1 LGNSARTAPLS
12 PKDLVMTLERTRLT
26 LGLGVSALALVLTG
40 CAGASDE
47 QPRSAAAADDSAAS
61 SKPPLPNTAGSAKP
75 ARSASPSPTGSPAES
90 PATSTSPAAAT
101 GPGAKRTLPD
111 RLLAASEVPGFED
124 GFAWRV
130 ASTRRTEGRE
140 PFGTCHKYAMTSIGA
155 MRVAVR
161 QFTPKHGSDADTAS
175 HLVADFA
182 DGSTARRAFEV
193 LKSWRAQCGEE
204 LSEYQQRDVGKLQS
218 VDVPGGV
225 AGWYLLTY
233 GPASGENDGDAYFD
247 AQGMTR
253 VGKRISVL
261 QMRLVAQDYD
271 YPPGQEPVVEAV
283 RTAAGKLG

>member
-1 LGNSARTAPLS
+1 
-12 PKDLVMTLERTRLT
+12 MTLNHTRLT
-26 LGLGVSALALVLTG
+26 LGRGVSALALVLTG

-47 QPRSAAAADDSAAS
+47 QPRSASAADDSAAS
-61 SKPPLPNTAGSAKP
+61 SKPPRPKASGSAKP
-75 ARSASPSPTGSPAES
+75 ARSASATPTTSPAKSSSQS
-90 PATSTSPAAAT
+90 PAASTSPAAAT
-101 GPGAKRTLPD
+101 GPAARRTLPD
-111 RLLAASEVPGFED
+111 RLLAASEVPGFEE

-130 ASTRRTEGRE
+130 TSTRRTEGQK

-155 MRVAVR
+155 TRVAVR

-204 LSEYQQRDVGKLQS
+204 LSQYQQRDVGKLET
-218 VDVPGGV
+218 VDVAGGV

-233 GPASGENDGDAYFD
+233 GPASGENDDDAYFD
-247 AQGMTR
+247 AQGMAR
-253 VGKRISVL
+253 VGKRISVV

-271 YPPGQEPVVEAV
+271 YPAGQEPMVEAV